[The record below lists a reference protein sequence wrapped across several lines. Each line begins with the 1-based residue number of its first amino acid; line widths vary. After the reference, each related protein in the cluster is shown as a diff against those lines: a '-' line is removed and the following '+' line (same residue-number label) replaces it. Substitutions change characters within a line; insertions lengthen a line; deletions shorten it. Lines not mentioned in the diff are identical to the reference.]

1 MEEDIF
7 YGNISLD
14 LKRKSESMDS
24 DLNSVYNKFTDSI
37 FIFPDLYKTS
47 LEVNYL
53 INNLNENLN
62 EDHDYIKMDLDLK
75 HYLKESSLNKGV
87 KNKDYDFIEKS
98 MVKFEPLIIRLKE
111 YWNRARPYQYANLI
125 EAPLFPVSTF
135 SGHSPAYPSGHTLQG
150 HVWAKLI
157 STVNPELKDWAESIA
172 VKINLSRLALGVH
185 FPSDIDF
192 SKKIYN
198 ELVSKKYI

>member
-1 MEEDIF
+1 MEEELF
-7 YGNISLD
+7 YGNLSLE
-14 LKRKSESMDS
+14 LKKTSEVMDQEFDS
-24 DLNSVYNKFTDSI
+24 IYEKFTDSI
-37 FIFPDLYKTS
+37 HIFPDLYKTS
-47 LEVNYL
+47 LEVDYL

-62 EDHDYIKMDLDLK
+62 EDHDYILMDVDLK
-75 HYLKESSLNKGV
+75 SYLEEASLNKGV
-87 KNKDYDFIEKS
+87 KKNDYDFIDKS
-98 MVKFEPLIIRLKE
+98 MVRFEPLIIRLKE
-111 YWNRARPYQYANLI
+111 YWNRARPYQYANFI
-125 EAPLFPVSTF
+125 EAPLFPVNTF

-150 HVWAKLI
+150 HVWARLI

>member
-24 DLNSVYNKFTDSI
+24 DLNSVYNKFTDSLY
-37 FIFPDLYKTS
+37 IFPDLYKTS
-47 LEVNYL
+47 LEIDYL

-62 EDHDYIKMDLDLK
+62 KDHDYILMDVDLK
-75 HYLKESSLNKGV
+75 SYLEEASLKKGV
-87 KNKDYDFIEKS
+87 KKNDYDFIDKS
-98 MVKFEPLIIRLKE
+98 MSKFEPLIIRLKE
-111 YWNRARPYQYANLI
+111 YWNRARPYQYAKLI
-125 EAPLFPVSTF
+125 EAPLFPVNTF

-150 HVWAKLI
+150 RVWARLI
-157 STVNPELKDWAESIA
+157 STVNPELKDWAESVA
-172 VKINLSRLALGVH
+172 VKINLSRLSLGVH
-185 FPSDIDF
+185 FPSDIEF

-198 ELVSKKYI
+198 DLISRKFI